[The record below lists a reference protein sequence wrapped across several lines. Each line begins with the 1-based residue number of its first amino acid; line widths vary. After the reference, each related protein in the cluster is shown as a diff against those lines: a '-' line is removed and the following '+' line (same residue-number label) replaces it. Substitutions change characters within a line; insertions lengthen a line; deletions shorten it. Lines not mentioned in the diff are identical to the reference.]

1 MGERNKLIEELSVK
15 LDMLSAKYTEAKKEI
30 ARLAQTEQLLRE
42 ENKLLRN
49 NISNIKNAK
58 AFLLNKQDIKATH
71 SELTR
76 LIKEVDKCIA
86 LLSV

>member
-15 LDMLSAKYTEAKKEI
+15 LNMLSAKYTEAKEEI
-30 ARLAQTEQLLRE
+30 ARLTQTERLLRE
-42 ENKLLRN
+42 ENELLRDNIN
-49 NISNIKNAK
+49 NIKSAK
-58 AFLLNKQDIKATH
+58 AFLLDKQDIKATH
-71 SELTR
+71 SELTK